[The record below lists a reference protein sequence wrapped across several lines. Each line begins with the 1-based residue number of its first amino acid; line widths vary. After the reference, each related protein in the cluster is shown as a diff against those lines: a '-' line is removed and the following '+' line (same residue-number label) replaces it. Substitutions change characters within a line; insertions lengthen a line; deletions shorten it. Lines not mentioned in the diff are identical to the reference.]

1 LLPTAFGHTYDNDA
15 GVHIS
20 RHQFLDDEVKGMKAI
35 ILMTMI
41 LAIMAPVIGQTS
53 KFKVYECLI
62 CKAQRQSQFR
72 PPSSAGKGGCV
83 GSGGQRFDFHNWQEL
98 R

>member
-1 LLPTAFGHTYDNDA
+1 M
-15 GVHIS
+15 
-20 RHQFLDDEVKGMKAI
+20 FLDNEVEGMKTAVLI
-35 ILMTMI
+35 TMI
-41 LAIMAPVIGQTS
+41 LAVMAPVLAQQS
-53 KFKVYECLI
+53 KFKLYECLI

-72 PPSSAGKGGCV
+72 PPTSAGKGGCV